1 MSDGQGHG
9 AHAHIAPPSMYYKV
23 FFALIIGTVLTVAA
37 AKVDMGPLN
46 NVVMLLIAATK
57 ATLVILF
64 FMHVRW
70 SSRLTWLVVASGFF
84 WLLILFGITM
94 TDYLTRGWVP
104 GTGTPGVELSGR

>member
-23 FFALIIGTVLTVAA
+23 CAALLVGTGLTVAA

-46 NVVMLLIAATK
+46 NIVMLLIACTK

-70 SSRLTWLVVASGFF
+70 GSRLTWVVAMSGFF
-84 WLLILFGITM
+84 WLALLFSVLG
-94 TDYLTRGWVP
+94 DYNSRGWVP
-104 GTGTPGVELSGR
+104 GTLR